1 MQRPQTLLP
10 GNFRNRLE
18 NRGMLIGNHLSLRT
32 LQLTPTPKKP
42 VATGPR
48 YNCQSC
54 SPPRE
59 RVVKITV
66 NPSLF
71 ELFKIGIGP
80 SSSHTVGPMRAALRF
95 SRQLASTGLLH
106 RTAKLNV
113 DLYGSLALT
122 GIGHGTDRAILLGL
136 LGEAPDTV
144 DPATVEASIAAI
156 RSTGQLALAGS
167 VTTPFTD
174 AENLH
179 FHRNQMYPDPAV
191 VSHPNGM
198 RFTAFDLDGALLAD
212 EVFYSIGGGF
222 IVSEAER
229 TAESLTS
236 ARTVPYPFRSSADLL
251 STAKQHNLTIAN
263 LLLANEVA
271 LLNDPTITINR
282 PQPASIEAPSEA
294 QARVPHPSQSH
305 RGEWG
310 EQSSQRHGESAAQS
324 AEEKIRAS
332 ILTLWQVMQQ
342 CTTRGIAT
350 EGILPGGLNVRRRAH
365 RLAERLNTIGSKDP
379 LAPID
384 WVTVYAMAVNEENA
398 AGGRVVT
405 APTNGAAGVIPAI
418 AHYYM
423 RFVEVTEAQ
432 SNAPQANQKQAD
444 LAKEQAAKEEGLIR
458 YFLTAAAI
466 GILYKENASISG
478 AEVGCQ
484 GEVGV
489 ACSMA
494 AGGLV
499 AALGGNNKQV
509 ECAAEIGMEHN
520 LGMTCDP
527 IGGLVQIPCIER
539 NAMGAVKAVNA
550 CRLAMDEGGEHKVSL
565 DQVIKTMY
573 ETGRDMQSR
582 YKETSLGGLAVNVIE
597 C

>member
-1 MQRPQTLLP
+1 MRLNQRHPRP
-10 GNFRNRLE
+10 
-18 NRGMLIGNHLSLRT
+18 
-32 LQLTPTPKKP
+32 PKI
-42 VATGPR
+42 A
-48 YNCQSC
+48 S
-54 SPPRE
+54 
-59 RVVKITV
+59 V
-66 NPSLF
+66 NTSLF

-95 SRQLASTGLLH
+95 TRELKEKNLLEQ
-106 RTAKLNV
+106 TARVKV

-136 LGEAPDTV
+136 LGETPDTV
-144 DPATVEASIAAI
+144 DPYTVETKIAAI
-156 RSTGQLALAGS
+156 RNTNTLALGGS
-167 VTTPFTD
+167 KTIPFSE
-174 AENLH
+174 AEDLN
-179 FHRNQMYPDPAV
+179 FRRNQMYPDPAV
-191 VSHPNGM
+191 HSHPNGM
-198 RFTAFDLDGALLAD
+198 RFTAFDNAGRKLAE

-229 TAESLTS
+229 TAVS
-236 ARTVPYPFRSSADLL
+236 ATDTRTVPYPFRSAADLL
-251 STAKQHNLTIAN
+251 ALAKQHNLTIAH
-263 LLLANEVA
+263 LMLANEVA
-271 LLNDPTITINR
+271 LLNDPAISITR
-282 PQPASIEAPSEA
+282 PQTISA
-294 QARVPHPSQSH
+294 
-305 RGEWG
+305 
-310 EQSSQRHGESAAQS
+310 SSQINLS
-324 AEEKIRAS
+324 AEQKIRAS
-332 ILTLWQVMQQ
+332 ILALWQTMQQ
-342 CTTRGIAT
+342 CTERGIAT

-398 AGGRVVT
+398 GGGRVVT

-418 AHYYM
+418 GNYYL
-423 RFVEVTEAQ
+423 RFIDGTEA
-432 SNAPQANQKQAD
+432 
-444 LAKEQAAKEEGLIR
+444 EKEEGILR

-499 AALGGNNKQV
+499 AALNGTNAQI
-509 ECAAEIGMEHN
+509 EHAAEIAMEHN

-539 NAMGAVKAVNA
+539 NGMGAVKAINA
-550 CRLAMDEGGEHKVSL
+550 CRMAMHETGDHKLSL
-565 DQVIKTMY
+565 DQIIATMY
-573 ETGRDMQSR
+573 QTGLDMQSR
-582 YKETSLGGLAVNVIE
+582 YKETSLAGLALNIIE